1 MNKFFNSILFCGFF
15 YTSLAFADADITTYF
30 EPNRNF
36 TQNPLTIK
44 EIENFYSH
52 WFAEKQGQ
60 IDDIELFSI
69 CPNDNGF
76 DIEFQR
82 LNNKEIFSH
91 NINKQKPETLINST
105 MLNDELNQFEGD
117 LSIFSGRNFY
127 VHPLTA
133 EDIKGFYDYS
143 GQSENTIIQD
153 IIDEG
158 AVYKVTFA
166 QKNNEAI
173 TAVKTIDKHNPKSL
187 LNATDPVSGKIVE
200 HYPNYANRDFNLWPL
215 TVDEVDDFFKKYRRL
230 SSHNVRGN
238 YVGAKYNKEKDV
250 IYIQFRGALSQQIFT
265 RKVDPKNPN
274 SMLKSQ

>member
-69 CPNDNGF
+69 RPNDNGF